1 MAQRNEITAVY
12 VAAVIQGL
20 ALVTFP
26 AASTVF
32 TSPQHYGLSSTE
44 YGSMFVPQAIMAIS
58 ASLLGAGLIRRL
70 GIKRIY
76 LLGLAA
82 NLVSM
87 TEAQFLASKQP
98 TAIQVAVSRGQF
110 EMNCPNATGEVLSQ
124 ELTQPPIQ
132 GPLVQGESR
141 GLFTIGVAGC
151 GQRRVYQ
158 VFCPMGG
165 DSCTALEGQTS

>member
-1 MAQRNEITAVY
+1 MEYWNTDRITNNGYGVPLFQSLHHSTFPLPHYSIFPLISPPPYWTKVQYTRATASVY
-12 VAAVIQGL
+12 VHHERRSQMSKSLTIW
-20 ALVTFP
+20 AL
-26 AASTVF
+26 
-32 TSPQHYGLSSTE
+32 
-44 YGSMFVPQAIMAIS
+44 I
-58 ASLLGAGLIRRL
+58 ASLAVAGC
-70 GIKRIY
+70 
-76 LLGLAA
+76 
-82 NLVSM
+82 M
-87 TEAQFLASKQP
+87 TEAQFLSSRQP
-98 TAIQVAVSRGQF
+98 TAIQSAVSRGQF

-165 DSCTALEGQTS
+165 DSCTALEGQTL